1 MPPFTRQEQRQSLR
15 ADNAGVTERALQQ
28 MLEDFDNYRRM
39 MTTQNKDIIKTN
51 MFGQQRIRHL
61 ESQVTALEEKITI
74 QAAAKTKA
82 EARSMQLEHELA
94 CIRIA
99 FEFLSNT
106 VTGNHRHTQ
115 STSRDDFFQ
124 RVMPQPPPLPAAPVH
139 GKSNLVKPLATEV
152 PATITKNVS
161 RPPSYSL
168 GIVKEEH
175 PSDQSPPSSPER
187 NPRSHFVFGSHLGDV
202 DESAANLYPPLPSPT
217 PTDNSSAPSPVRT
230 PDLDFPIAL
239 PLNLHGQGSG
249 PLAGLNIHI
258 ETIEGQEQNF
268 FQRVQIFNR
277 PHLTR
282 SDSASWS
289 VNTPVQASP
298 ELPQEAEIVSQ
309 PASNCNSGTQVQASN
324 RVTVRKRKHRDASE
338 DVQPDRR
345 QALSD
350 TSNLQRSPEKG
361 AGSPLSGKSKSSS
374 VSVMSNTGRTSNR
387 FDHVD
392 TPLLRPSLRLDDE
405 NRESVQSEE
414 EYLEKD
420 RFATVP
426 TGRKRKTTS
435 SITRPVQMRSRS
447 EDSCVCGK
455 GLNVCNQTGTKQ
467 HSGGCKCLPCT
478 CSDLHSPTGTSG
490 ASEPGSATP
499 RGQHLPLQ
507 VQQSRSFE
515 QVQSTAKALATI
527 TQQDPD
533 ENDIDKSDLK
543 LKNLQDNEHEDT
555 SEAES
560 GRPTRRAR
568 SSVNYA
574 LPKLNTKM
582 RKPDSTSTASEPS
595 SRPSTTP
602 RPSESASLSEKT
614 AKRTLAATALKTAAL
629 TAVAQHK
636 RKSSANSPSLH
647 PEAFPQHQRA
657 RSRSSSSDVSIM
669 SFTSGSSG
677 TPILRSP
684 AMAGSAEEKGKW
696 TPSIATSAT
705 LSAAAAKLDSAVAM
719 RKQDSEGTEKGEE
732 AINGEAEPDR
742 SGGSTTIVPT
752 ETSSSSSSN
761 PPSDPPGPQSA
772 ELTSETSAGAG
783 PRPTRRSSAA
793 VNYALPK
800 LNTKMRKPDPENS
813 DAGTR
818 RKSTNATGS
827 RSTKKPGQPSKD
839 THHPEDESSD
849 GESVT
854 SERRD
859 AGGRE
864 STSAGVS
871 ANMAHYSNRTLR
883 KSTIAPVSYALPKLN
898 TKMRKPDEPQPEAGS
913 ATTES
918 PKRKMARKAVSSGSL
933 NTSAS
938 AESSAVASGPIPIK
952 LTTRSLGRTTGASA
966 LAGPSALLPSPS
978 IFAPHSPR
986 TSLHAMLT
994 HPPRERSG
1002 SSTSSGSTVRG
1013 GNSRMEAVWSS
1024 HEEQQEDEDEDEEN
1038 DDDDDDDEA
1047 GLEDDVKE
1055 DEDEV
1060 QFHASLRADR
1070 DDQSSSESEND
1081 EDEGGGD
1088 ADGEGEIDGDWYDD
1102 RMDPY
1107 RFSSDPPS
1115 SAIRGE
1121 IKTGSSSLLTAA
1133 HADSSVADAESN
1145 AAEVSGCA
1153 VGSAS
1158 FDSNLSAY
1166 DSTVTYG

>member
-1 MPPFTRQEQRQSLR
+1 
-15 ADNAGVTERALQQ
+15 
-28 MLEDFDNYRRM
+28 
-39 MTTQNKDIIKTN
+39 

-61 ESQVTALEEKITI
+61 EDQVTALEEKITI

-168 GIVKEEH
+168 GMVKEEH

-187 NPRSHFVFGSHLGDV
+187 NPRSHFVFGSHLGGV
-202 DESAANLYPPLPSPT
+202 DESAAYLYPPLPSPT

-289 VNTPVQASP
+289 VNTPRDP
-298 ELPQEAEIVSQ
+298 
-309 PASNCNSGTQVQASN
+309 GTSFESS
-324 RVTVRKRKHRDASE
+324 HRA
-338 DVQPDRR
+338 
-345 QALSD
+345 
-350 TSNLQRSPEKG
+350 
-361 AGSPLSGKSKSSS
+361 
-374 VSVMSNTGRTSNR
+374 
-387 FDHVD
+387 
-392 TPLLRPSLRLDDE
+392 
-405 NRESVQSEE
+405 
-414 EYLEKD
+414 
-420 RFATVP
+420 
-426 TGRKRKTTS
+426 KT
-435 SITRPVQMRSRS
+435 
-447 EDSCVCGK
+447 
-455 GLNVCNQTGTKQ
+455 
-467 HSGGCKCLPCT
+467 
-478 CSDLHSPTGTSG
+478 PTGTSG

-533 ENDIDKSDLK
+533 ENDIDKSDPK

-636 RKSSANSPSLH
+636 RKSSGNSPSLH

-684 AMAGSAEEKGKW
+684 AMAGSADEKGKW

-818 RKSTNATGS
+818 PKSTNATGS
-827 RSTKKPGQPSKD
+827 RSTKKPSQPSKD
-839 THHPEDESSD
+839 THHPADESSD

-933 NTSAS
+933 NTSTS
-938 AESSAVASGPIPIK
+938 AESSAAASGPIPIK

-1024 HEEQQEDEDEDEEN
+1024 HEEQQEDEDEDEEDDD

-1047 GLEDDVKE
+1047 GPEDDVKE

-1060 QFHASLRADR
+1060 EHHASLRADR
-1070 DDQSSSESEND
+1070 DDQSSSESESD

-1107 RFSSDPPS
+1107 RFSSDLPS